1 MPCCGRAGEAGF
13 GAAWGDA
20 HPGYLGRGAG
30 AGGSFVSLETGP
42 AVSAAPL
49 CRFVRAPRPPARRR
63 GRTWGCGGTG
73 TPPAPPFPR
82 PGPQCSPVSA
92 AARGLRCIPRRGRG
106 EGDRM
111 GKGGVTLPEVPLS
124 GSAGR
129 HGNLAPSLRL
139 SVRPSRSQREKLW
152 RNGSSSGTRGAAAAH
167 PHGWRCHPKC
177 PRAGYPRRCPR
188 RCAPLPGA
196 GTGVAPSRWQMSRPD
211 LGDAAWGG
219 LWEGCGGGHGDGT
232 MGTGTRRR
240 VTTKAK

>member
-1 MPCCGRAGEAGF
+1 MRPALGG
-13 GAAWGDA
+13 AWGDA

-73 TPPAPPFPR
+73 TPPASP
-82 PGPQCSPVSA
+82 PGPAPSA
-92 AARGLRCIPRRGRG
+92 PRRRCCPRAALHPRRGRG
-106 EGDRM
+106 VGGRM
-111 GKGGVTLPEVPLS
+111 GEGGRGVTLPEVPLS
-124 GSAGR
+124 GSVGR

-139 SVRPSRSQREKLW
+139 SVRPSRSPREKLW
-152 RNGSSSGTRGAAAAH
+152 GNGSSSGPRGAAAAH
-167 PHGWRCHPKC
+167 HHRWRCHPKC
-177 PRAGYPRRCPR
+177 PRAGHPRRCPR
-188 RCAPLPGA
+188 RCAPSPVPVPASPRRAGRCRALTSGTPPGGA
-196 GTGVAPSRWQMSRPD
+196 V
-211 LGDAAWGG
+211 GG
-219 LWEGCGGGHGDGT
+219 MWGGGHGDGT